1 MQDKMKIGISH
12 GDINGISYEVI
23 IKTLMDQRIL
33 EICTP
38 VIYGSPKV
46 AAYHKKALDIESFSP
61 TGISSPDEARGKKI
75 YIINC
80 IDENIRV
87 ELGKSTES
95 AGIASYEALKAATQD
110 LELGKLDALVTGPV
124 NKQNI
129 QHANFSYSGHT
140 EYLQAR
146 FKVNEVMMLMVSDL
160 LKVGLVAGHVPVSAL
175 SSFITQKLI
184 EDKLQILARSLLIDF
199 GIRNPRIAVLGL
211 NPHAGD
217 DGLLGSEE
225 KEVIIPAIEKAKQKG
240 ITVLGPYAADGFFG
254 AGRFSRFDA
263 VLAMYH
269 DQGLAPFKSLSME
282 SGVNYTAGLPVVRTS
297 PAHGTAFEL
306 AGKNQASTT
315 SFRNA
320 LYLAID
326 VARSRKLYDE
336 MASNPLPV
344 GKSTSDGRDDS
355 PEDLETQVES

>member
-1 MQDKMKIGISH
+1 MKDKLKIGISH

-23 IKTLMDQRIL
+23 IKTLMDSRIN

-38 VIYGSPKV
+38 IIYGSPKV
-46 AAYHKKALDIESFSP
+46 AAYHRKALDIEGFSP
-61 TGISSPDEARGKKI
+61 IGITSPDEARGNKS

-80 IDENIRV
+80 VDENIRV
-87 ELGKSTES
+87 ELGKATES
-95 AGIASYEALKAATQD
+95 AGIDSFKALKAATD
-110 LELGKLDALVTGPV
+110 ALESGKIDALVTGPV

-129 QHANFSYSGHT
+129 QHSEFSYSGHT

-146 FKVNEVMMLMVSDL
+146 FKVDEVMMLMVSEL
-160 LKVGLVAGHVPVSAL
+160 LKVGLVAGHVPISAL
-175 SSFITQKLI
+175 SSMITKELVIEKL
-184 EDKLQILARSLLIDF
+184 KILARSLLVDF

-225 KEVIIPAIEKAKQKG
+225 QKIITPAIDEAKKLG
-240 ITVLGPYAADGFFG
+240 ITALGPYAADGFFG
-254 AGRFSRFDA
+254 AGRFSKFDA

-269 DQGLAPFKSLSME
+269 DQGLAPFKSLSMD
-282 SGVNYTAGLPVVRTS
+282 SGVNFTAGLPVVRTS
-297 PAHGTAFEL
+297 PAHGTAYEL
-306 AGKNQASTT
+306 AGKNKASAT

-326 VARSRKLYDE
+326 VARNRELFKEISADPLAAGKTKNSGKDE
-336 MASNPLPV
+336 
-344 GKSTSDGRDDS
+344 S
-355 PEDLETQVES
+355 PEDLEVSA

>member
-1 MQDKMKIGISH
+1 MKEKFKIGISH

-23 IKTLMDQRIL
+23 IKTLMDSRIN

-38 VIYGSPKV
+38 IIYGSPKV
-46 AAYHKKALDIESFSP
+46 TAYHRKALNIEDFSP
-61 TGISSPDEARGKKI
+61 TGINSPDEASGNKS

-80 IDENIRV
+80 VDENIRV
-87 ELGKSTES
+87 ELGKCTES
-95 AGIASYEALKAATQD
+95 AGIDSFKALKAATD
-110 LELGKLDALVTGPV
+110 ALEAGKIDALVTGPV

-129 QHANFSYSGHT
+129 QHSEFNYSGHT

-146 FKVNEVMMLMVSDL
+146 FKVDEVMMLMVSDL
-160 LKVGLVAGHVPVSAL
+160 LKVGLVAGHVPISAL
-175 SSFITQKLI
+175 SSMITRELVV
-184 EDKLQILARSLLIDF
+184 DKLKILARSLLVDF

-225 KEVIIPAIEKAKQKG
+225 QKVITPAIQEAKKQG
-240 ITVLGPYAADGFFG
+240 ITAFGPYAADGFFG
-254 AGRFSRFDA
+254 AGQFTRFDA

-282 SGVNYTAGLPVVRTS
+282 NGVNYTAGLPVVRTS
-297 PAHGTAFEL
+297 PAHGTAYEL
-306 AGKNQASTT
+306 AGKNMASAT

-320 LYLAID
+320 IYLAID
-326 VARSRKLYDE
+326 VARNRKLYKNISAD
-336 MASNPLPV
+336 PLV
-344 GKSTSDGRDDS
+344 SGKSQSGGKDES
-355 PEDLETQVES
+355 PEDLEPSA